1 MTTSQVDPD
10 VLTPADAAR
19 LLRVSKNLVY
29 TLLREGKLPAIKI
42 GQRRYRLLR
51 SVLLEWMADQA
62 KGNVTDA

>member
-10 VLTPADAAR
+10 VLTPSDVAR
-19 LLRVSKNLVY
+19 MLRISTGLVY

-51 SVLLEWMADQA
+51 SVLLEWMVDQA